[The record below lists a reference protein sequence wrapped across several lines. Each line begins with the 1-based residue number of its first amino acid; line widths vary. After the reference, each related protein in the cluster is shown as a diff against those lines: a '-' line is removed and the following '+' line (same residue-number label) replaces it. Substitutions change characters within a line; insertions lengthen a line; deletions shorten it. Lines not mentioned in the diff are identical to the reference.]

1 MNYKVKAFKIVKVG
15 DNTTLEDYE
24 KDVPNYMTAES
35 EVNRLKSLGEYVN
48 VSIIKN
54 EEVPHV

>member
-24 KDVPNYMTAES
+24 KDVPNYMTATS
-35 EVNRLKSLGEYVN
+35 EVNRLRSMGEYVN
-48 VSIIKN
+48 ISIVKN
-54 EEVPHV
+54 ELESR